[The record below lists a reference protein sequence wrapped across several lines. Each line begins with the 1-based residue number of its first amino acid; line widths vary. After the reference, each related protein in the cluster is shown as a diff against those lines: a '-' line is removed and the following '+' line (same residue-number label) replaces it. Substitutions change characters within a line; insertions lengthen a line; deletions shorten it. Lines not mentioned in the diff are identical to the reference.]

1 MIWNANP
8 TAQPAERTSPKFI
21 PCSAPPLGM
30 VIRYNPT
37 NAQITPNKVQWLMR
51 LRQKSA
57 RKTGTSTTETP
68 VRNADFDGVVRRK
81 PVVWNW
87 YPRKR
92 NDPTTKPEM
101 IARRVMPCNFLRKI
115 TKNAIAARVILIAL
129 NSSGVISANAF
140 LMTTNVAPQTSVT
153 RTSNKCAFSE
163 RFNLIVALATKAGET
178 PALL

>member
-1 MIWNANP
+1 MVALPVKMIWKANP
-8 TAQPAERTSPKFI
+8 TAQPAERMSPKFT
-21 PCSAPPLGM
+21 PCSAPPLGI

-51 LRQKSA
+51 LRQNSA

-68 VRNADFDGVVRRK
+68 VRNADFEGVVRRK

-92 NDPTTKPEM
+92 KTPTTKPE
-101 IARRVMPCNFLRKI
+101 IIDCRLMPRNFLRKI
-115 TKNAIAARVILIAL
+115 TKSAIAARLILIAL
-129 NSSGVISANAF
+129 NNSGEISANAF

-153 RTSNKCAFSE
+153 SPNNKCALRD
-163 RFNLIVALATKAGET
+163 RFNIND
-178 PALL
+178 